1 MKTCLV
7 RVKDT
12 HVGVGLFWF
21 KTEDELSWMIDQ
33 ITDPAGCEYR
43 IIGGGGVFFD
53 DIPLPNPPDGD
64 TLSDSRG
71 YTEDLIHELVADGTW
86 HPCVSVDWTAAL
98 RQSETE

>member
-53 DIPLPNPPDGD
+53 DLSLPNPPDDD